1 MQSVTDT
8 TTTTACMLHLSV
20 SYHLCVYLQI
30 EDLGTERIVAMAAG
44 FSHAAA
50 VSEDGKLFMWGMKRY
65 LEPEHMVA
73 LDGHT
78 VVDVG

>member
-1 MQSVTDT
+1 
-8 TTTTACMLHLSV
+8 
-20 SYHLCVYLQI
+20 
-30 EDLGTERIVAMAAG
+30 MAAG